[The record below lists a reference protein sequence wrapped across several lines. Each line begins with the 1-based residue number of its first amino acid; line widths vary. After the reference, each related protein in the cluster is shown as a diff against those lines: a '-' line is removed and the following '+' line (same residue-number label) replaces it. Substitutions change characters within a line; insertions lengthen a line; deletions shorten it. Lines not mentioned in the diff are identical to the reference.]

1 MAVWRITCGVI
12 TSTLL
17 TRFILS
23 EQTNQHVADM
33 IWATE
38 EDREDADLLRSL
50 IDVEP
55 VDGAINGE
63 ISDAGQSIV
72 AGGATDR
79 IRRQS
84 VGGVSDTNDPLRGAL
99 QRFFGAFAEADIAF
113 EQVVEDQLEIAL
125 ALGRKLNRER
135 HAPGASELEAG

>member
-23 EQTNQHVADM
+23 EQTNQHMADM
-33 IWATE
+33 ILATE

-55 VDGAINGE
+55 VDGAINGKN
-63 ISDAGQSIV
+63 IG
-72 AGGATDR
+72 
-79 IRRQS
+79 RRAEHR
-84 VGGVSDTNDPLRGAL
+84 RG
-99 QRFFGAFAEADIAF
+99 RCHG
-113 EQVVEDQLEIAL
+113 
-125 ALGRKLNRER
+125 
-135 HAPGASELEAG
+135 

>member
-1 MAVWRITCGVI
+1 MI
-12 TSTLL
+12 L
-17 TRFILS
+17 TA
-23 EQTNQHVADM
+23 EK
-33 IWATE
+33 
-38 EDREDADLLRSL
+38 DREDFDLLRRL

-55 VDGAINGE
+55 VDGAVNGE

-99 QRFFGAFAEADIAF
+99 QR
-113 EQVVEDQLEIAL
+113 
-125 ALGRKLNRER
+125 
-135 HAPGASELEAG
+135 